1 MGSNYEE
8 LWAGRT
14 HPSYFAVTRLE
25 FEGYELRFS
34 IPGYHGPR
42 L

>member
-8 LWAGRT
+8 VWVGRT
-14 HPSYFAVTRLE
+14 HPSYFAATRLE
-25 FEGYELRFS
+25 YEGYEVRFS
-34 IPGYHGPR
+34 IPGYHGPQ